1 MVSERPKS
9 LSKKASFAAAV
20 GANGNSSAS
29 FKITVVLN
37 ILVTIYIY
45 FFIIID
51 VPVEVEN
58 CDSVGLAE
66 TMQYLP
72 WSLTP
77 SHSRSLGVSY
87 HTLHHTLYC
96 SADDE

>member
-20 GANGNSSAS
+20 GANCNSSAS
-29 FKITVVLN
+29 YKITVVLN
-37 ILVTIYIY
+37 ILVHHIYI
-45 FFIIID
+45 FIIID

-58 CDSVGLAE
+58 CDFVGLAE

-77 SHSRSLGVSY
+77 SRSRSLCVSY